1 MKLFIKSN
9 NMTCVDLEY
18 VILGDI
24 LSNILS
30 YFNAYRTTCPLIQI
44 QVRTIVN
51 DNHCYK
57 EMYGSICAH

>member
-1 MKLFIKSN
+1 
-9 NMTCVDLEY
+9 MTCVELEY

-51 DNHCYK
+51 DTVLVARFFLLY
-57 EMYGSICAH
+57 AL